1 MKSWGLSDIHIDH
14 IWSYSTETKKVL
26 KVINISVTL
35 KQHLATAVLL
45 NYS

>member
-14 IWSYSTETKKVL
+14 SWSYSTETKKVL